1 MITSKRLARIVLW
14 WLLTLVAVGVVVSAV
29 LFVTGVFSYKIYI
42 IHTGSM
48 SPTIP
53 TRSAVIVHE
62 GPTQV
67 GQVVTFRAEGGV
79 VTHRLV
85 KQLPDGT
92 YETKGDAN
100 ETIDPD
106 AIEASQ
112 IIGPVVAAPHEV
124 GYWLTY
130 FKSWVGLG
138 SLAFGILCL
147 WLICSLLTEFGAARA
162 AHRSSWVRWP
172 KKRIGIILVVTG
184 LTIGA
189 FAGTAQASFEVR
201 VSGTMQGTL
210 DPSFATSGTT
220 TTTVL
225 EPTTDPGTGSSTTTE
240 PTTSSSETS
249 STEPTEPTVTE
260 SSTTVT
266 DPLTTEP
273 TTTTTA
279 RPTTTTTT
287 EPTTAATTEPDTT
300 GRGITTT

>member
-1 MITSKRLARIVLW
+1 LKRSGKLARIVLR
-14 WLLTLVAVGVVVSAV
+14 WLLPLMALGVIVSGI
-29 LFVTGVFSYKIYI
+29 LFVTGVFAYKIYI

-62 GPTQV
+62 GPAQV
-67 GQVVTFRAEGGV
+67 GQVVTFHAEGGV

-100 ETIDPD
+100 GTIDPGT
-106 AIEASQ
+106 IGASQ

-225 EPTTDPGTGSSTTTE
+225 EPATDPGTSSSTTTE

-260 SSTTVT
+260 PSTTVT

-273 TTTTTA
+273 TTTKAA
-279 RPTTTTTT
+279 RPTTTTG
-287 EPTTAATTEPDTT
+287 PTTTTTAEPDTT